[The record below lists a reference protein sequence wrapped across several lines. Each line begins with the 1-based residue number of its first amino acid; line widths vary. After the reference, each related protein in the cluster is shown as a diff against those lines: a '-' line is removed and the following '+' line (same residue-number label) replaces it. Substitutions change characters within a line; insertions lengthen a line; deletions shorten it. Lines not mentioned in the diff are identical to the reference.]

1 MAHDELADALL
12 TLRTRIGDVRL
23 PLETASAE
31 TGRADRARVLDQL
44 DDYLLPR
51 LRDPGAPVLVVVG
64 GSTGAGK
71 STIVNSLVG
80 AEVSLPGVLRPT
92 TRWPVLVHHPLD
104 AAWFTTDRVGGA
116 PPPAG
121 RPPAPPRS
129 TPPGSPPPG
138 CCRPSHEGAGE
149 RRLVRRPRC
158 GSSPRTCCPPV
169 SRSSTHP
176 TSTPSRRPTASWPP
190 SCS

>member
-31 TGRADRARVLDQL
+31 IGRADRARVLDQL

-71 STIVNSLVG
+71 STVVNSLVG
-80 AEVSLPGVLRPT
+80 AEVSQPGVLRPT

-104 AAWFTTDRVGGA
+104 AAWFTTDRVLPSLARVSGGEV
-116 PPPAG
+116 AG
-121 RPPAPPRS
+121 
-129 TPPGSPPPG
+129 
-138 CCRPSHEGAGE
+138 
-149 RRLVRRPRC
+149 
-158 GSSPRTCCPPV
+158 
-169 SRSSTHP
+169 
-176 TSTPSRRPTASWPP
+176 
-190 SCS
+190 

>member
-12 TLRTRIGDVRL
+12 TLRTRIGDARL

-31 TGRADRARVLDQL
+31 IGRADRTRVLDQL

-71 STIVNSLVG
+71 STVVNSLVG
-80 AEVSLPGVLRPT
+80 AEVSPSGVLRPT

-104 AAWFTTDRVGGA
+104 VRWFSSDRVLPSLTRADGHQQRA
-116 PPPAG
+116 PEAG
-121 RPPAPPRS
+121 RP
-129 TPPGSPPPG
+129 GL
-138 CCRPSHEGAGE
+138 
-149 RRLVRRPRC
+149 RLVA
-158 GSSPRTCCPPV
+158 SEAVPV
-169 SRSSTHP
+169 GL
-176 TSTPSRRPTASWPP
+176 
-190 SCS
+190 